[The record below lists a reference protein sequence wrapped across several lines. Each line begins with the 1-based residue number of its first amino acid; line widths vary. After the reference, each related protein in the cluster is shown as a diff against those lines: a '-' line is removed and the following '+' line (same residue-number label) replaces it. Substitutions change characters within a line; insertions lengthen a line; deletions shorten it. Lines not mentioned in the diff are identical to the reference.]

1 MMMMKRGKLR
11 RLGIF
16 LFEEIGVP
24 KGWEKDCG
32 KGFDDSRVAW
42 RYIPG
47 EGANGLEN
55 GQWRDEVVDRT
66 EQQEDATAQFSN
78 ATTSTPVSGTSS
90 RLARAHSEP
99 TELNSARVRFTLV
112 RTNSTYEIPRS
123 LLETGNEDSTMII
136 DTSVPPPKPNT
147 SAPAG
152 TMYGLRPTV
161 PEPQGAAGNDLED
174 FLVKREEED
183 RVGFMQTRAEAER
196 VRQMEEGQKKKEAEE
211 RQKALNRTAERLALR
226 GYGATNVSPPRTA
239 NPSCESVYASAQNTP
254 APEVVIKEEGKI
266 KGTRITRKRSDK

>member
-1 MMMMKRGKLR
+1 MPGNR
-11 RLGIF
+11 
-16 LFEEIGVP
+16 
-24 KGWEKDCG
+24 EKDCE

-42 RYIPG
+42 RYIPEEG
-47 EGANGLEN
+47 ENGLEN

-136 DTSVPPPKPNT
+136 DTSVPPPRPDT

-152 TMYGLRPTV
+152 TMYGYKPTV

-174 FLVKREEED
+174 FMVKCEEEED
-183 RVGFMQTRAEAER
+183 RAGFMQTRAEAER
-196 VRQMEEGQKKKEAEE
+196 VRKMEEGRRKKETEE
-211 RQKALNRTAERLALR
+211 RQKALNRVSERLALR
-226 GYGATNVSPPRTA
+226 GYGVTNVTISPPATA
-239 NPSCESVYASAQNTP
+239 NPSRESVYASAQETP
-254 APEVVIKEEGKI
+254 APEVVIKEEEKV